1 MILITFSLHYML
13 MLLVHVASV
22 CPPCCMLLGVVTQ
35 SLKPVK
41 LSTTCKRT
49 QQVRTLSGQQSW
61 ELLRPFARSVIPKS
75 DQHQFSTEH
84 PTMLGAVGQ
93 QRCVRSPGAF
103 KGLTS

>member
-1 MILITFSLHYML
+1 MILVTFPLHYML

-61 ELLRPFARSVIPKS
+61 ELLRPFARSLIPKS
-75 DQHQFSTEH
+75 DQHQFSNI
-84 PTMLGAVGQ
+84 Q
-93 QRCVRSPGAF
+93 QCWELLANNVASVRTGLL
-103 KGLTS
+103 KG